1 MEKCEIVLQPM
12 HCAFWAAG
20 ATCKLLNGLVL
31 LSAYRLDKES
41 ESLSS
46 SVCDKSQWKAEML
59 SGLFK
64 TDHDH
69 RSYELDMPNAN
80 TMLC

>member
-1 MEKCEIVLQPM
+1 MESRDT
-12 HCAFWAAG
+12 FWAAG
-20 ATCKLLNGLVL
+20 ATCKLLNRLVY

-59 SGLFK
+59 SGLFFMNKCSFK
-64 TDHDH
+64 TDYDY
-69 RSYELDMPNAN
+69 RSYELDLPNAN
-80 TMLC
+80 AMLC

>member
-1 MEKCEIVLQPM
+1 MESRDT
-12 HCAFWAAG
+12 FWAAG
-20 ATCKLLNGLVL
+20 ATCKLLNRLVR

-69 RSYELDMPNAN
+69 RSYELDLPNAN